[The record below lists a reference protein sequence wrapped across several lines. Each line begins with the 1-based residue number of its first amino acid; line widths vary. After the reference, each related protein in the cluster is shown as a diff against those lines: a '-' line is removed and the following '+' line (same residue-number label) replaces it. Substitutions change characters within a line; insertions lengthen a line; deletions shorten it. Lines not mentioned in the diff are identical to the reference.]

1 MMRVSCCLAMLWVM
15 GWTVPEASAA
25 SELEKLRA
33 RCAEQERQIR
43 RLEAANLKLRSEKSE
58 PSPPVDRSATVSNA
72 SAKDKES
79 AAKTSFYTVRA
90 GDNLDGIARRS
101 RCSVEKLAQ
110 ANGLQLSAIIRPGQ
124 KLKLPG
130 TPDSQAPPHAAP
142 VSGTPVAA
150 AAAPDSNKKRRL
162 PADVTAPAPQSASE
176 VPKPVA
182 EATRPASPAAA
193 APTVDV
199 AAEKPA
205 TPEAVPPEQAAA
217 SSNTTVESSPPE
229 SGPVPTPDKKS
240 HAVIIEDGITYGEF
254 AAKHGT
260 SIKRLNELNGLD
272 LTQATVLLKGSEL
285 YVPGQP

>member
-1 MMRVSCCLAMLWVM
+1 MLWVM
-15 GWTVPEASAA
+15 GWAVPAASAA

-43 RLEAANLKLRSEKSE
+43 RLEAANLKLRSEKSA

-72 SAKDKES
+72 SAKEKEG

-101 RCSVEKLAQ
+101 RCSAEKLAQ

-130 TPDSQAPPHAAP
+130 TPDSQAPPRAAP
-142 VSGTPVAA
+142 VSSTPVA
-150 AAAPDSNKKRRL
+150 AAAPDSNNNRRL
-162 PADVTAPAPQSASE
+162 PAGVTAPAPAPQSASE
-176 VPKPVA
+176 APKPVA
-182 EATRPASPAAA
+182 EATQPTSPAAT
-193 APTVDV
+193 PTVAA

-205 TPEAVPPEQAAA
+205 SSESAPPEQAAA
-217 SSNTTVESSPPE
+217 SSNTTAAASSSPE
-229 SGPVPTPDKKS
+229 SGPAPTPDKKS
-240 HAVIIEDGITYGEF
+240 HAVTIENGITYGEF

-260 SIKRLNELNGLD
+260 NIKRLNELNGLD
-272 LTQATVLLKGSEL
+272 LTQAAVLPKGSEL